1 MNKKNIV
8 LFLVLCI
15 APFFVYAE
23 SETYPQ
29 NEFVVSVT
37 TGIPNLHPHAAYN
50 ANEAQILTG
59 LYEGLCT
66 YDPYTLQPVA
76 GLAKDWKISAD
87 GLTWSFT
94 LRDNLTFEN
103 GDPITAQVFCDS
115 FINLLNPQLDLP
127 YASLL
132 DCVKGVKEY
141 RSGKISDTAH
151 VGLYAESDTSL
162 KISLVYPAEQ
172 LANILCH
179 HAFSAVH
186 PSQFQAVSQYVGQSS
201 FSGPSE
207 AFKPIASGP
216 FKIEQFTAEKIRL
229 IKNPAYWD
237 TESVHLPA
245 ISILLDEDTDKMTEA
260 FNQGTA
266 HWLCGSVN
274 LNKVAAAY
282 TIHITPMFAT
292 EYFYFK
298 TTASPCDNQTIREAL
313 LAALPYTELRKD
325 YLIPAKTLVFPLT
338 GYPAVPG
345 VDKRDAAKAEKLL
358 KNAQQTATT
367 KPVKILLPETAFYT
381 EQAALM
387 KNAWEK
393 IGVAVEVTTV
403 PFEEYYG
410 RLKTDDYHLAVISW
424 IGDFADPLAFLEL
437 FRSDSSLNDS
447 GWHNAEYENFIKKA
461 SAEQNRKKRFE
472 YLAKA
477 EQLLLDSSVLIP
489 LSHVPAINVIDLN
502 GIKGWYVNAV
512 NIHPF
517 KYIRFAQPDPLPGIA
532 LYSQEPLKN

>member
-8 LFLVLCI
+8 LFLILCI
-15 APFFVYAE
+15 FPFVACAE
-23 SETYPQ
+23 NETYPQ

-59 LYEGLCT
+59 LYEGLCS
-66 YDPYTLQPVA
+66 YDPYTLQPIA
-76 GLAKDWKISAD
+76 GLAKDWRISTD
-87 GLTWSFT
+87 GLTWTFT

-115 FINLLNPQLDLP
+115 FINLLNPSLDLP

-141 RSGKISDTAH
+141 RNGKAADTSH
-151 VGLYAESDTSL
+151 IGLYAESDTSL

-186 PSQFQAVSQYVGQSS
+186 PSQLKEITRYAGKSS
-201 FSGPSE
+201 FTSPST

-216 FKIEQFTAEKIRL
+216 FKIESFTGDKIRL
-229 IKNPAYWD
+229 VKNPSYWD
-237 TESVHLPA
+237 TKSVRLPA
-245 ISILLDEDTDKMTEA
+245 ISLLLDNDADKMTEA
-260 FNQGTA
+260 FNQGTI

-298 TTASPCDNQTIREAL
+298 TKTSPCNNQIIREAL
-313 LAALPYTELRKD
+313 LAAIPYTELRKD

-345 VDKRDAAKAEKLL
+345 VDKQDMPKAE
-358 KNAQQTATT
+358 
-367 KPVKILLPETAFYT
+367 
-381 EQAALM
+381 
-387 KNAWEK
+387 
-393 IGVAVEVTTV
+393 
-403 PFEEYYG
+403 
-410 RLKTDDYHLAVISW
+410 ISW
-424 IGDFADPLAFLEL
+424 IGDFADPLSFLEL
-437 FRSDSSLNDS
+437 FRTDSTLNDS
-447 GWHNAEYENFIKKA
+447 GWHNIDYENFIKKA
-461 SAEQNRKKRFE
+461 SAEQNRKTRFD

-489 LSHVPAINVIDLN
+489 LSHVPAINVIDLSD
-502 GIKGWYVNAV
+502 IKGWYVNAV

-517 KYIRFAQPDPLPGIA
+517 KFIRFAQPDPLPGVA
-532 LYSQEPLKN
+532 LYTKENR